1 MNLVA
6 MESPIGPDRLATREE
21 VRSALSFWY
30 RGAFGPA
37 GTRDDRRKVDS
48 YLTGR
53 SCNLD
58 EDTMW
63 LVIMSETPHSMSN

>member
-6 MESPIGPDRLATREE
+6 MESPMGPDRLATPEE

-30 RGAFGPA
+30 RGAFEPA

-48 YLTGR
+48 VLDR
-53 SCNLD
+53 SL
-58 EDTMW
+58 
-63 LVIMSETPHSMSN
+63 L